1 MESRDKNLPSN
12 EWFNFIYDKVK
23 RSYPNNFRIPEDI
36 LIEMY
41 INKNM
46 SMYNIAH
53 ILNTGVG
60 KIFYDIK
67 YYNIPARKQVKLKYS
82 KKDLPIFSEFK
93 WGYGFHPL
101 LSRKTRLINSS
112 GYVQLYI
119 PEHHLSD
126 KNGYVYE
133 HRLVAEEILNRPL
146 LEGEVVH
153 HRDGNKQNNSPEN
166 LDILSKSEHIK
177 LGHNI
182 LTKFSGV
189 KTSIEGIEDKWLDI
203 VGEVYNIFCS
213 KNADYGPNNIA
224 ALGEEGIVVRL
235 FDKFSRIKRLVFDK
249 EDTDVTNE
257 SIEDSIIDL
266 IDYGIILLLV
276 RRGHWPKYQEPDF
289 SSWENNDDFRDWLRF
304 WSTFDDNEEK

>member
-1 MESRDKNLPSN
+1 MEFRNKNLPSN
-12 EWFNFIYDKVK
+12 DWFNFIYDKIK
-23 RSYPNNFRIPEDI
+23 LSYPDNFRIPEDV

-41 INKNM
+41 INKSM

-53 ILNTGVG
+53 ILNTGVA
-60 KIFYDIK
+60 KVFNDIK
-67 YYNIPARKQVKLKYS
+67 YYNIPTRKQVKLNYTKN
-82 KKDLPIFSEFK
+82 DLPVFSEFK

-133 HRLVAEEILNRPL
+133 HRLVAEEILDRPL
-146 LEGEVVH
+146 LDYEVVH

-166 LDILSKSEHIK
+166 LDILSRSDHTK

-182 LTKFSGV
+182 LSKFSGV
-189 KTSIEGIEDKWLDI
+189 KTSIEGIEDKWLDV
-203 VGEVYNIFCS
+203 VGEVYSIFCS

-235 FDKFSRIKRLVFDK
+235 FDKFSRIKRLIFDK
-249 EDTDVTNE
+249 ENIDVTTE
-257 SIEDSIIDL
+257 SVEDPIIDL

-276 RRGHWPKYQEPDF
+276 RRGLWPQYQLPDF
-289 SSWENNDDFRDWLRF
+289 SSWENNDEFRDWLRF
-304 WSTFDDNEEK
+304 WNMFDSDKYE